1 MTESRFIAVP
11 GSERTPAFGA
21 TATRAADAEAWVEVT
36 LKLARKAPL
45 PAVDARPQAT
55 LTSTELGSRFGAS
68 DDAVKRVTDT
78 FAALGLTVLAG
89 DAATRS
95 VKLGGP
101 VNIIEQAFQVKL
113 MQFDGIRGPYRG
125 RVGALHVPVALENDI
140 VGVFG
145 LDNRRVVRRRPDSGR
160 KRHVVDPT
168 TAAAAPRKRP
178 WFFPSELAIAYDF
191 PDGDGSGQ
199 TIGLLEF
206 GGGYFEDDLKA
217 FGKSAGLASLPTV
230 APISVDKMPTDT
242 NDEATGEVML
252 DVEVLAGPCPQ
263 ATIPVWFSQFT
274 EKGWVDAL
282 DAAIHDATY
291 KPQVLSISWGYAEDV
306 SVWTASAVTQV
317 NEALQEAALMGITIC
332 VAAGDDG
339 SSDGIN
345 DGNAHVDFPCSSP
358 FVLAVGG
365 TLLRTGAKRSE
376 RAWKDGDGL
385 RADNG
390 GSTGGG
396 VSARIARPAW
406 QSGLDIAPV
415 NPGQLAGRIV
425 PDVSA
430 NASANTGYFVVAGA
444 QQEISGGTSA
454 AAPLWAGLLARMNQQ
469 LAASGKRPAASGKRV
484 GYLTPLLYGAT
495 PGGTGPLGKQGC
507 NDIHTGDNVTA
518 HVGGFKSAA
527 GFDAVTGWGSPKG
540 KDLLA
545 ALAKVVCPLFVDIRS
560 DRRLRGA
567 PRSRILPAWPSP
579 TPAPDRSSTS
589 TPPTAR
595 CRRRS
600 RSRSSRAASWR

>member
-1 MTESRFIAVP
+1 MTDTRFIAVP

-36 LKLARKAPL
+36 LKLERKAPL
-45 PAVDARPQAT
+45 PAVDLRPQRV
-55 LTSTELGSRFGAS
+55 LTSTQIGEQFGAS
-68 DDAVKRVTDT
+68 QEAVKRVSDT
-78 FAALGLTVLAG
+78 FADLGLTVLAS
-89 DAATRS
+89 DTATRT
-95 VKLGGP
+95 VQLGGP
-101 VNIIEQAFQVKL
+101 VSAMEEAFQVKL
-113 MQFDGIRGPYRG
+113 MQYDGIRGPYRG
-125 RVGALHVPVALENDI
+125 RVGALHIPAALDKDI

-145 LDNRRVVRRRPDSGR
+145 LDNRRAVRRRPDGGK
-160 KRHVVDPT
+160 KRHVVDQT
-168 TAAAAPRKRP
+168 TAAAKKRP
-178 WFFPSELAIAYDF
+178 WFFPSELAAAYDF

-206 GGGYFEDDLKA
+206 GGGYFPDDLVA
-217 FGKSAGLASLPTV
+217 FGKAAGLASLPTV
-230 APISVDKMPTDT
+230 VPISVDKMPTNT

-252 DVEVLAGPCPQ
+252 DVEVVAGICPK

-282 DAAIHDATY
+282 DAAMHDAKY

-306 SVWTASAVTQV
+306 SVWTTAAVNQV

-345 DGNAHVDFPCSSP
+345 DGHAHVDFPCSSP
-358 FVLAVGG
+358 YVLAVGG
-365 TLLRTGAKRSE
+365 TLLRTGTKRSE

-396 VSARIARPAW
+396 VSARLPRPAW
-406 QSGLDIAPV
+406 QSGLDIAGV
-415 NPGQLAGRIV
+415 NPGQIAGRIV
-425 PDVSA
+425 PDVAA
-430 NASANTGYFVVAGA
+430 NASANTGYFVVAGG

-454 AAPLWAGLLARMNQQ
+454 SAPLWAALVARMNQQ
-469 LAASGKRPAASGKRV
+469 LAASGKRV
-484 GYLTPLLYGAT
+484 GYPTPLLYGAAAD
-495 PGGTGPLGKQGC
+495 GGPLGRAGC
-507 NDIHTGDNVTA
+507 NDIHSGDNVTA
-518 HVGGFKSAA
+518 HVGGFKSTT

-545 ALAKVVCPLFVDIRS
+545 ALTKL
-560 DRRLRGA
+560 L
-567 PRSRILPAWPSP
+567 
-579 TPAPDRSSTS
+579 
-589 TPPTAR
+589 
-595 CRRRS
+595 
-600 RSRSSRAASWR
+600 

>member
-1 MTESRFIAVP
+1 MTDTRFIAVP

-21 TATRAADAEAWVEVT
+21 TATRAADAEAWLEVT

-45 PAVDARPQAT
+45 PAVDTRPLHPLSAAEIGARY
-55 LTSTELGSRFGAS
+55 GAS
-68 DDAVKRVTDT
+68 DEAIKRVSDT
-78 FAALGLTVLAG
+78 FAGLGLTVLAS
-89 DAATRS
+89 DAATRT
-95 VKLGGP
+95 VQLGGP
-101 VNIIEQAFQVKL
+101 VHAMEAAFQVKL
-113 MQFDGIRGPYRG
+113 MQFTGIRGDYRG
-125 RVGALHVPVALENDI
+125 RAGALHVPAALERDI

-145 LDNRRVVRRRPDSGR
+145 LDNRRAVRRRPDGGH
-160 KRHVVDPT
+160 KRHALAH
-168 TAAAAPRKRP
+168 TAASARKRP
-178 WFFPSELAIAYDF
+178 WFFPSELATAYDF

-206 GGGYFEDDLKA
+206 GGGYFPDDLAA
-217 FGKSAGLASLPTV
+217 FGKAAGLASLPTV
-230 APISVDKMPTDT
+230 VPISVDKMPTDT

-252 DVEVLAGPCPQ
+252 DIEVLAGICPK

-282 DAAIHDATY
+282 DAAMHDARY
-291 KPQVLSISWGYAEDV
+291 KPQVLAISWGYAEDV

-339 SSDGIN
+339 SSDGIA
-345 DGNAHVDFPCSSP
+345 DGHAHVDFPCASP

-365 TLLRTGAKRSE
+365 TLLRSGAKRSE

-396 VSARIARPAW
+396 VSMRVARPAW

-415 NPGQLAGRIV
+415 NPGQMAGRIV
-425 PDVSA
+425 PDVAA
-430 NASANTGYFVVAGA
+430 NASANTGYFVVAGG

-454 AAPLWAGLLARMNQQ
+454 AAPLWAALVARMNQQ
-469 LAASGKRPAASGKRV
+469 LQASGKRV
-484 GYLTPLLYGAT
+484 GYLTPLLYG
-495 PGGTGPLGKQGC
+495 TGALGRQGF

-518 HVGGFKSAA
+518 HVGGFKSAP
-527 GFDAVTGWGSPKG
+527 GFDAVTGWGTPKG
-540 KDLLA
+540 KELLA
-545 ALAKVVCPLFVDIRS
+545 ALVKVL
-560 DRRLRGA
+560 
-567 PRSRILPAWPSP
+567 
-579 TPAPDRSSTS
+579 
-589 TPPTAR
+589 
-595 CRRRS
+595 
-600 RSRSSRAASWR
+600 

>member
-1 MTESRFIAVP
+1 MTDTRFIAVP

-45 PAVDARPQAT
+45 PALDARPQRA
-55 LTSTELGSRFGAS
+55 LTAAEVASQFGAS
-68 DDAVKRVTDT
+68 DESVKRVADT
-78 FAALGLTVLAG
+78 FEGLGLTVLST
-89 DAATRS
+89 DTATRT

-101 VNIIEQAFQVKL
+101 VSAMEAAFQVKL
-113 MQFDGIRGPYRG
+113 MEFDGIRGPYRG
-125 RVGALHVPVALENDI
+125 RVGALHVPAALEKDI

-145 LDNRRVVRRRPDSGR
+145 LDNRRAVRRRPAGGN
-160 KRHVVDPT
+160 KRHVADH
-168 TAAAAPRKRP
+168 TAAAAKKRP
-178 WFFPSELAIAYDF
+178 WFFPSELATAYDF

-206 GGGYFEDDLKA
+206 GGGYFADDLAKFCQA
-217 FGKSAGLASLPTV
+217 AGIAAPPTV
-230 APISVDKMPTDT
+230 VPISVDKMPTDT

-252 DVEVLAGPCPQ
+252 DVEVVAGLCPK
-263 ATIPVWFSQFT
+263 ATIPVWFSQFS

-282 DAAIHDATY
+282 DAAMHDAKY

-306 SVWTASAVTQV
+306 SVWTTAAVNQV

-345 DGNAHVDFPCSSP
+345 DGHAHVDFPCASP
-358 FVLAVGG
+358 YVLAVGG
-365 TLLRTGAKRSE
+365 TLLRTGAKRTE

-385 RADNG
+385 RSDGG

-396 VSARIARPAW
+396 VSTRIARPAW
-406 QSGLDIAPV
+406 QAGLDVAPV
-415 NPGQLAGRIV
+415 NPGQKGGRAV

-430 NASANTGYFVVAGA
+430 NASANTGYFVVAGG

-454 AAPLWAGLLARMNQQ
+454 AAPLWAGLVARMNQQ
-469 LAASGKRPAASGKRV
+469 LAASGKRV
-484 GYLTPLLYGAT
+484 GFLTPLLYGAV
-495 PGGTGPLGKQGC
+495 PGAAGTLGKAGC
-507 NDIHTGDNVTA
+507 NDIHTGDNITA
-518 HVGGFKSAA
+518 HVGGFKSGT

-545 ALAKVVCPLFVDIRS
+545 ALTKVL
-560 DRRLRGA
+560 
-567 PRSRILPAWPSP
+567 
-579 TPAPDRSSTS
+579 
-589 TPPTAR
+589 
-595 CRRRS
+595 
-600 RSRSSRAASWR
+600 

>member
-1 MTESRFIAVP
+1 MNETTFIAVP

-45 PAVDARPQAT
+45 PALDTRPQGT
-55 LTSTELGSRFGAS
+55 LSALEVGSRYGAS
-68 DDAVKRVTDT
+68 DAAVKRVSDT
-78 FAALGLTVLAG
+78 FAGLGLTLLAS
-89 DAATRS
+89 DAATRT

-101 VNIIEQAFQVKL
+101 VALMEHAFQVKL
-113 MQFDGIRGPYRG
+113 MQFDGVRGPYRG
-125 RVGALHVPVALENDI
+125 RVGALHVPAALQNDI

-145 LDNRRVVRRRPDSGR
+145 LDNRRAVRRRPDSGH
-160 KRHVVDPT
+160 KRHAIDQ
-168 TAAAAPRKRP
+168 TASAAKKRP
-178 WFFPSELAIAYDF
+178 WFFPAELATAYDF

-206 GGGYFEDDLKA
+206 GGGYFPDDLAA
-217 FGKSAGLASLPTV
+217 FGKAAGLASLPTV
-230 APISVDKMPTDT
+230 VPISVDKMPTNT

-252 DVEVLAGPCPQ
+252 DVEVLAGICPK
-263 ATIPVWFSQFT
+263 ATIPVWFSQFS

-282 DAAIHDATY
+282 DAAMHDPKY

-306 SVWTASAVTQV
+306 SVWTAAAVNQV
-317 NEALQEAALMGITIC
+317 NEALQEAALMGITVC

-339 SSDGIN
+339 SSDGIA
-345 DGNAHVDFPCSSP
+345 DGHAHVDFPCASP
-358 FVLAVGG
+358 YVLAVGG

-396 VSARIARPAW
+396 VSLRMARPAW

-415 NPGQLAGRIV
+415 NPGQSVGRIV
-425 PDVSA
+425 PDVAA
-430 NASANTGYFVVAGA
+430 NASANTGYFVVAGG

-454 AAPLWAGLLARMNQQ
+454 AAPLWAALVARMNQQ
-469 LAASGKRPAASGKRV
+469 LSAAGKRV
-484 GYLTPLLYGAT
+484 GYLTPLLYGAAA
-495 PGGTGPLGKQGC
+495 PGAGSLGQQGC
-507 NDIHTGDNVTA
+507 NDIHSGDNITA
-518 HVGGFKSAA
+518 HVGGFKSTA

-545 ALAKVVCPLFVDIRS
+545 ALTKVL
-560 DRRLRGA
+560 
-567 PRSRILPAWPSP
+567 
-579 TPAPDRSSTS
+579 
-589 TPPTAR
+589 
-595 CRRRS
+595 
-600 RSRSSRAASWR
+600 

>member
-1 MTESRFIAVP
+1 MTDTPFIAVP

-21 TATRAADAEAWVEVT
+21 TATRAADAEAWLEVT

-45 PAVDARPQAT
+45 PAVDSRPPGMLSAT
-55 LTSTELGSRFGAS
+55 EVGAQYGAS
-68 DDAVKRVTDT
+68 DAAIKRVSDT
-78 FAALGLTVLAG
+78 FTGLGLTLLAS
-89 DAATRS
+89 DAATRT

-101 VNIIEQAFQVKL
+101 VHVMEDAFQVKL

-125 RVGALHVPVALENDI
+125 RIGALHVPAALANDI

-145 LDNRRVVRRRPDSGR
+145 LDNRRAVRRRPDGGH
-160 KRHVVDPT
+160 KRHAIDH
-168 TAAAAPRKRP
+168 TASAAKKRP
-178 WFFPSELAIAYDF
+178 WFFPSELATAYDY

-206 GGGYFEDDLKA
+206 GGGYFPDDLAK
-217 FGKSAGLASLPTV
+217 FGQAAGLASLPTV
-230 APISVDKMPTDT
+230 VAISVDKMPTDT

-252 DVEVLAGPCPQ
+252 DVEVLAGLCPK

-282 DAAIHDATY
+282 DAAMHDAKY

-306 SVWTASAVTQV
+306 SVWTASAVAQV

-345 DGNAHVDFPCSSP
+345 DGHAHVDFPCSSP
-358 FVLAVGG
+358 YVLAVGG

-396 VSARIARPAW
+396 VSARIA
-406 QSGLDIAPV
+406 
-415 NPGQLAGRIV
+415 
-425 PDVSA
+425 
-430 NASANTGYFVVAGA
+430 
-444 QQEISGGTSA
+444 
-454 AAPLWAGLLARMNQQ
+454 
-469 LAASGKRPAASGKRV
+469 
-484 GYLTPLLYGAT
+484 
-495 PGGTGPLGKQGC
+495 GTG
-507 NDIHTGDNVTA
+507 A
-518 HVGGFKSAA
+518 S
-527 GFDAVTGWGSPKG
+527 
-540 KDLLA
+540 
-545 ALAKVVCPLFVDIRS
+545 CPR
-560 DRRLRGA
+560 
-567 PRSRILPAWPSP
+567 
-579 TPAPDRSSTS
+579 
-589 TPPTAR
+589 
-595 CRRRS
+595 
-600 RSRSSRAASWR
+600 

>member
-1 MTESRFIAVP
+1 MTDTRFIAVP

-45 PAVDARPQAT
+45 PSLDQRPARP
-55 LTSTELGSRFGAS
+55 LTAAEIGTQYGAS
-68 DDAVKRVTDT
+68 DDAIKRVSDT
-78 FAALGLTVLAG
+78 FAGLGLTVLAS

-95 VKLGGP
+95 VQLGGP
-101 VNIIEQAFQVKL
+101 VNAMEQAFQVKL
-113 MQFDGIRGPYRG
+113 MQFDGVRGAYRG
-125 RVGALHVPVALENDI
+125 RVGALHIPAALEKDI
-140 VGVFG
+140 AGVFG
-145 LDNRRVVRRRPDSGR
+145 LDNRRVVKRRPDAGK
-160 KRHVVDPT
+160 KRHVVDH
-168 TAAAAPRKRP
+168 TAATTKKRP
-178 WFFPSELAIAYDF
+178 WFFPAELAAAYDF

-206 GGGYFEDDLKA
+206 GGGYFPDDLAA
-217 FGKSAGLASLPTV
+217 FGKAAGLASLPTV
-230 APISVDKMPTDT
+230 VPISVDKMPTNT

-252 DVEVLAGPCPQ
+252 DVEVLAGVCPK

-282 DAAIHDATY
+282 DAATHDAKY

-306 SVWTASAVTQV
+306 SAWTAAAVTQV
-317 NEALQEAALMGITIC
+317 NESLQEAALMGITIC

-339 SSDGIN
+339 SSDGIT
-345 DGNAHVDFPCSSP
+345 DGHAHVDFPCASP

-365 TLLRTGAKRSE
+365 TLLRTGAKGSE

-396 VSARIARPAW
+396 VSARLARPAW

-415 NPGQLAGRIV
+415 NPGQMAGRIV
-425 PDVSA
+425 PDVAA
-430 NASANTGYFVVAGA
+430 NASANTGYFVVAGG

-454 AAPLWAGLLARMNQQ
+454 ATPLWAALVARMNQQ
-469 LAASGKRPAASGKRV
+469 LAASGKRV
-484 GYLTPLLYGAT
+484 GYLTPLLYGAA
-495 PGGTGPLGKQGC
+495 GAGAGPLGKAGC
-507 NDIHTGDNVTA
+507 NDIHTGDNITA
-518 HVGGFKSAA
+518 HVGGFKSTA

-545 ALAKVVCPLFVDIRS
+545 ALTKL
-560 DRRLRGA
+560 L
-567 PRSRILPAWPSP
+567 
-579 TPAPDRSSTS
+579 
-589 TPPTAR
+589 
-595 CRRRS
+595 
-600 RSRSSRAASWR
+600 

>member
-1 MTESRFIAVP
+1 MTDTRFIAVP

-45 PAVDARPQAT
+45 PSLDQRPARP
-55 LTSTELGSRFGAS
+55 LTAAEIGTQYGAS
-68 DDAVKRVTDT
+68 DDAIKRVSDT
-78 FAALGLTVLAG
+78 FAGLGLTVLAS

-95 VKLGGP
+95 VQLGGP
-101 VNIIEQAFQVKL
+101 VNAMEQAFQVKL
-113 MQFDGIRGPYRG
+113 MQFDGVRGAYRG
-125 RVGALHVPVALENDI
+125 RVGALHIPAALEKDI
-140 VGVFG
+140 AGVFG
-145 LDNRRVVRRRPDSGR
+145 LDNRRVVKRRPDAGK
-160 KRHVVDPT
+160 KRHVVDH
-168 TAAAAPRKRP
+168 TAATTKKRP
-178 WFFPSELAIAYDF
+178 WFFPAELAAAYDF

-206 GGGYFEDDLKA
+206 GGGYFPDDLAA
-217 FGKSAGLASLPTV
+217 FGKAAGLASLPTV
-230 APISVDKMPTDT
+230 VPISVDKMPTNT

-252 DVEVLAGPCPQ
+252 DVEVLAGVCPK

-282 DAAIHDATY
+282 DAAMHDAKY

-306 SVWTASAVTQV
+306 SAWTAAAVTQV
-317 NEALQEAALMGITIC
+317 NESLQEAALMGITIC

-339 SSDGIN
+339 SSDGIT
-345 DGNAHVDFPCSSP
+345 DGHAHVDFPCASP

-365 TLLRTGAKRSE
+365 TLLRTGAKGSE

-396 VSARIARPAW
+396 VSARLARPAW

-415 NPGQLAGRIV
+415 NPGQMAGRIV
-425 PDVSA
+425 PDVAA
-430 NASANTGYFVVAGA
+430 NASANTGYFVVAGG

-454 AAPLWAGLLARMNQQ
+454 ATPLWAALVARMNQQ
-469 LAASGKRPAASGKRV
+469 LAASGKRV
-484 GYLTPLLYGAT
+484 GYLTPLLYGAA
-495 PGGTGPLGKQGC
+495 GAGAGPLGKAGC
-507 NDIHTGDNVTA
+507 NDIHTGDNITA
-518 HVGGFKSAA
+518 HVGGFKSTA

-545 ALAKVVCPLFVDIRS
+545 ALTKL
-560 DRRLRGA
+560 L
-567 PRSRILPAWPSP
+567 
-579 TPAPDRSSTS
+579 
-589 TPPTAR
+589 
-595 CRRRS
+595 
-600 RSRSSRAASWR
+600 

>member
-1 MTESRFIAVP
+1 MTETTFFAVP

-21 TATRAADAEAWVEVT
+21 TATRAADAEAWLEVT
-36 LKLARKAPL
+36 LKIARKAPL
-45 PAVDARPQAT
+45 PAIDSRPALT
-55 LTSTELGSRFGAS
+55 LTAAEVGTKYGAS
-68 DDAVKRVTDT
+68 DDAIKRVSDT
-78 FAALGLTVLAG
+78 FTDLGLTLLAS
-89 DAATRS
+89 DAATRT

-101 VNIIEQAFQVKL
+101 VHLMEQAFQVKL

-125 RVGALHVPVALENDI
+125 RIGALHVPATLEDDI

-145 LDNRRVVRRRPDSGR
+145 LDNRRAVRRRPDGCH
-160 KRHVVDPT
+160 KRHAIDH
-168 TAAAAPRKRP
+168 TASAAGKRP
-178 WFFPSELAIAYDF
+178 WFFPAELATAYDF

-206 GGGYFEDDLKA
+206 GGGFFADDLAA
-217 FGKSAGLASLPTV
+217 FGKAAGLASLPTV
-230 APISVDKMPTDT
+230 VPISVDRMPTNT

-252 DVEVLAGPCPQ
+252 DVEVLAGLCPK

-282 DAAIHDATY
+282 DAAMHDPQY

-345 DGNAHVDFPCSSP
+345 DGHAHVDFPCASP

-396 VSARIARPAW
+396 ISSRIARPAW

-415 NPGQLAGRIV
+415 NPGQAAGRIV
-425 PDVSA
+425 PDVAA
-430 NASANTGYFVVAGA
+430 NASANTGYFVVAGG

-454 AAPLWAGLLARMNQQ
+454 AAPLWAGLIARMNQQ
-469 LAASGKRPAASGKRV
+469 LAASGKRV
-484 GYLTPLLYGAT
+484 GYLTPLLYGGAN
-495 PGGTGPLGKQGC
+495 PPGKQGC
-507 NDIHTGDNVTA
+507 NDIHAGDNVTA
-518 HVGGFKSAA
+518 HVGGFKSTP

-545 ALAKVVCPLFVDIRS
+545 ALTKL
-560 DRRLRGA
+560 L
-567 PRSRILPAWPSP
+567 
-579 TPAPDRSSTS
+579 
-589 TPPTAR
+589 
-595 CRRRS
+595 
-600 RSRSSRAASWR
+600 